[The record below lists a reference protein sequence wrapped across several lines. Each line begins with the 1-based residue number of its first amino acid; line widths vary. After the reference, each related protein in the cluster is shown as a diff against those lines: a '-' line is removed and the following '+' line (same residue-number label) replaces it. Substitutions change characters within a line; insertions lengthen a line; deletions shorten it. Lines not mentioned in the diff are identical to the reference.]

1 MKSPLLYI
9 IESLICSGLFLIVY
23 QCLIARVTSW
33 QMQRRFLLIA
43 SIAACVI
50 PGLQIPVLSSGTV
63 MYYGIP
69 AETESNTALTIGLY
83 VYMIGITVMLLSGL
97 NQFRRIWH
105 IRKNGLRTSHEH
117 NVTVVTS
124 TKVKTPFS
132 FLRTIYLPQIDKET
146 ERSHIFAHELS
157 HILHRHSLER
167 IFMEVLKILFWL
179 NPFIWLFT
187 IRLVEV
193 QELEADSD
201 ALSNGFGINDYR
213 ATLLKYLFGIELDMV
228 NCMARH
234 PLAKRFRAMGRQHK
248 WKNGRVWLLVPM
260 VMISIAAFAL
270 TESPS
275 EGPVIVIDG
284 QIEKGFDH
292 IDPAKIKA
300 ITIIKDKKLLNEL
313 RQQYGRQA
321 ENGIIEIELINK

>member
-132 FLRTIYLPQIDKET
+132 FW
-146 ERSHIFAHELS
+146 F
-157 HILHRHSLER
+157 
-167 IFMEVLKILFWL
+167 
-179 NPFIWLFT
+179 
-187 IRLVEV
+187 
-193 QELEADSD
+193 
-201 ALSNGFGINDYR
+201 YR
-213 ATLLKYLFGIELDMV
+213 
-228 NCMARH
+228 N
-234 PLAKRFRAMGRQHK
+234 
-248 WKNGRVWLLVPM
+248 
-260 VMISIAAFAL
+260 
-270 TESPS
+270 
-275 EGPVIVIDG
+275 
-284 QIEKGFDH
+284 
-292 IDPAKIKA
+292 
-300 ITIIKDKKLLNEL
+300 
-313 RQQYGRQA
+313 
-321 ENGIIEIELINK
+321 

>member
-1 MKSPLLYI
+1 
-9 IESLICSGLFLIVY
+9 
-23 QCLIARVTSW
+23 
-33 QMQRRFLLIA
+33 
-43 SIAACVI
+43 
-50 PGLQIPVLSSGTV
+50 
-63 MYYGIP
+63 
-69 AETESNTALTIGLY
+69 
-83 VYMIGITVMLLSGL
+83 MLLSGL

-167 IFMEVLKILFWL
+167 IFMEELKILFWF

-187 IRLVEV
+187 SRLVEV

-213 ATLLKYLFGIELDMV
+213 ATLLKYLF
-228 NCMARH
+228 
-234 PLAKRFRAMGRQHK
+234 P
-248 WKNGRVWLLVPM
+248 KNL
-260 VMISIAAFAL
+260 
-270 TESPS
+270 
-275 EGPVIVIDG
+275 
-284 QIEKGFDH
+284 Q
-292 IDPAKIKA
+292 
-300 ITIIKDKKLLNEL
+300 
-313 RQQYGRQA
+313 
-321 ENGIIEIELINK
+321 